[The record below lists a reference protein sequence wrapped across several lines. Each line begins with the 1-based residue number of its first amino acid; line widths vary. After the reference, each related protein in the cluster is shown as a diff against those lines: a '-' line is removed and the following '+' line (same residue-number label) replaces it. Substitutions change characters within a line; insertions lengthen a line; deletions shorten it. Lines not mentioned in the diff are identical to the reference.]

1 MTRVN
6 LPGWYGLGSGLE
18 ALGDL
23 DVAREAYREWPVF
36 AALVDVAEMSLAKT
50 DDALAGRFLALGG
63 RPDLAAT
70 VLDELQRTRRTVL
83 RAARPGRDA
92 RAQAAPAHGG
102 VRCGGRSSTC

>member
-50 DDALAGRFLALGG
+50 DDALAARFLALGG

-83 RAARPGRDA
+83 ALLDQDEMLERKPHLHTA
-92 RAQAAPAHGG
+92 
-102 VRCGGRSSTC
+102 VSCGGRSSTC